1 MGGEAGRELI
11 TSELAFW
18 LGVLLAGNG
27 TTSASS
33 ATATD
38 TPDDGGPAD
47 WAPMQSALK
56 TAWRSG
62 WAQGSL
68 DEWSSSVLKRV
79 AFKIVPVANIV
90 ARKAAER
97 GDPCAAGGAGAGA
110 AGVLGA
116 AEARVL
122 SHLVDTLRPQAVVS
136 LRSGGPVGV
145 HLPAGHPDAAAANE
159 ALERIAELTG
169 AYAAAG
175 AGVAAAAAAAAG
187 PGGPLALTWHIYGS
201 GPSGG
206 GGAGTRG
213 NGADA
218 DATTKTITKDALP
231 ATRRLVQTSAN
242 PGGVVRGSALDA
254 ALGRAAAAAAERGDK
269 PPPLDLKHADGSLL
283 AETSDDPRLPGSTAA
298 KAAAAKPREPVEKG
312 DGLSADAAAAADTA
326 AAAAADAAAAD
337 AAVKA
342 ADVGV
347 VGVVGDLG
355 DAGSDTAKKAA
366 DAAAAIR
373 NVAAEKGTITDHRD
387 DFRGPDG
394 LIDLEETVH
403 RHRDDEDE
411 DEDAPTH
418 NAKETLASTT
428 AVGHRSTVARSAGAS
443 TAGAAATGGAPPPPP
458 RCARDFGPMEADD
471 YEATLAAW
479 LSSVLVLGDHLAAHP
494 RASSAD
500 AHAMQGSQPEPKTPP
515 TKQDLAL
522 RGGGGAGAAV
532 GGGDAVVG
540 VTSRGGSSS
549 ASSSA
554 AAAQAAGGASDGL
567 PRQPG
572 ARAGAAQAGSGLPDH
587 PERAAA
593 ARAASGGAAA
603 AVDRAA
609 VVGGVADAGLGR
621 RGGRVGDPLD
631 ARRGPPP
638 PARRRLDDDPRGGG
652 WLTALGA
659 GACVGAAAMSAWRA
673 LGPQRRPGGALG
685 VKARAA

>member
-27 TTSASS
+27 TTLSSS
-33 ATATD
+33 AAVDTAD
-38 TPDDGGPAD
+38 PGDDGGPAD

-79 AFKIVPVANIV
+79 VFKIVPVANIV

-110 AGVLGA
+110 AGALGA

-206 GGAGTRG
+206 GSAGTRG

-218 DATTKTITKDALP
+218 ATDTAKTTTKEALP
-231 ATRRLVQTSAN
+231 ANRRLVQTGPN
-242 PGGVVRGSALDA
+242 PGGLARGSALDA

-298 KAAAAKPREPVEKG
+298 KAAAAKPGEPVEKG
-312 DGLSADAAAAADTA
+312 DGDSS
-326 AAAAADAAAAD
+326 AAADAAAAAAAAAAN

-342 ADVGV
+342 ADGGAVTV
-347 VGVVGDLG
+347 MVDLD
-355 DAGSDTAKKAA
+355 DAGGDKAKKAA
-366 DAAAAIR
+366 AAAAAIR
-373 NVAAEKGTITDHRD
+373 NVAVEKDTITDHRD

-418 NAKETLASTT
+418 NAKETLASSTG
-428 AVGHRSTVARSAGAS
+428 VGYRSTVARSAGAA
-443 TAGAAATGGAPPPPP
+443 AGAAATGGTHPPPPP
-458 RCARDFGPMEADD
+458 LC
-471 YEATLAAW
+471 
-479 LSSVLVLGDHLAAHP
+479 P
-494 RASSAD
+494 RLWP
-500 AHAMQGSQPEPKTPP
+500 HG
-515 TKQDLAL
+515 
-522 RGGGGAGAAV
+522 
-532 GGGDAVVG
+532 
-540 VTSRGGSSS
+540 
-549 ASSSA
+549 
-554 AAAQAAGGASDGL
+554 
-567 PRQPG
+567 
-572 ARAGAAQAGSGLPDH
+572 
-587 PERAAA
+587 
-593 ARAASGGAAA
+593 
-603 AVDRAA
+603 
-609 VVGGVADAGLGR
+609 
-621 RGGRVGDPLD
+621 
-631 ARRGPPP
+631 
-638 PARRRLDDDPRGGG
+638 
-652 WLTALGA
+652 
-659 GACVGAAAMSAWRA
+659 
-673 LGPQRRPGGALG
+673 
-685 VKARAA
+685 